1 MRTRGGA
8 RWLVWV
14 AALLVAAG
22 SLAAC
27 GDDDE
32 EPGGGGGA
40 GGAVAEDG
48 DGGGDDEAAGGEADE
63 EAEDVSWQLNA
74 AGFRGKDGRLVAFAC
89 PPDGELRTG
98 WGTDVY
104 TDDSSVCS
112 AAVHA
117 GLISVEDGGRVVVEI
132 APGEESYE
140 GSERNGVTST
150 DYGPWDGSFT
160 FPAADEG

>member
-40 GGAVAEDG
+40 GGAVP
-48 DGGGDDEAAGGEADE
+48 
-63 EAEDVSWQLNA
+63 EDVSWQLNA

-89 PPDGELRTG
+89 PPDGELRTV